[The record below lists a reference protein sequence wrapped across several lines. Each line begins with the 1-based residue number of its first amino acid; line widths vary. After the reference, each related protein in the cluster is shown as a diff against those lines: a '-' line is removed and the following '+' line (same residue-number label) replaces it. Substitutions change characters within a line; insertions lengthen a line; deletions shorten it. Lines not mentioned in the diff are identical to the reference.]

1 MSEFQI
7 RTEQPLHI
15 AADTVTP
22 DVSVIIVNYNVREF
36 LEQALN
42 SVERA
47 SAGLNV
53 ETYVVDNNSVDGS
66 VAMVREKFPDVHLI
80 ANEENVGFATANN
93 QAIRQAAG
101 RYLLILNPDTLLQ
114 EDTLRT
120 LVRFMDDHPDSG
132 AAGCRILNPD
142 GSFAPES
149 RRAFPTPTVAIY
161 RMLGMSRVFP
171 SSKVFGRY
179 NLTYLPIDEVC
190 EIDALSGSC
199 MMVRKEALLHHRDEL
214 GDDQPNRT
222 FDEPSGGGL
231 FDENF
236 FMYGED
242 LDWCYRIQQA
252 GWKIY
257 YTPETQ
263 IIHYK
268 GESTKK
274 GEIRYVR
281 LFYGAMLRFTDKH
294 FAGRHSRLVALLIRL
309 GIVVR
314 GVISAFGKLLNMLRV
329 SIIDMVAVA
338 AVTLLAGAGWSLHT
352 AIPLPTVYFSPIIP
366 GTALLV
372 VLAIA
377 AMGGYKRRSQ
387 RTPHALRPVFS
398 GLTIAFLMAAA
409 VLFFI
414 PDIAFSRAALVLSFV
429 GSLILL
435 PGWRLLVNRRLYGKR
450 RAILVGNAKEAEQL
464 NVQLGRRI
472 DPPLQLVGLVSET
485 NGLATSVRHLGA
497 QRHLRDLVRLQRID
511 DVIFASDSLSNT
523 NILGMM
529 RSLRDLPVQFKILT
543 EGQDRIIG
551 KASVDDLTTP
561 LREAETFVAPV
572 RSPVSVRILE
582 ILISCIGFMMLP
594 FFRVGLQLRPESQ
607 RLQKFVAVGLELPA
621 VLKKER
627 ALIGYDEEGIH
638 PPEAWGLRP
647 GVVSILD
654 TIAQRPDDIVATHR
668 AYWFYARNQSA
679 ALDIE
684 ILLRALF
691 NKR

>member
-1 MSEFQI
+1 MSELLI
-7 RTEQPLHI
+7 RTEQPQRP
-15 AADTVTP
+15 AANTGTP

-36 LEQALN
+36 LEQALT

-80 ANEENVGFATANN
+80 ANEHNVGFATANN
-93 QAIRQAAG
+93 QAIQQAAG

-120 LVRFMDDHPDSG
+120 FVRFMDDHPDAG
-132 AAGCRILNPD
+132 ATGCRILNPD

-149 RRAFPTPTVAIY
+149 RRAFPTPKVAIY
-161 RMLGMSRVFP
+161 RMLGLSRLFP
-171 SSKVFGRY
+171 KSRVFGRY

-199 MMVRKEALLHHRDEL
+199 MIVRKNALLHHRDEV
-214 GDDQPNRT
+214 GENQPTRT
-222 FDEPSGGGL
+222 FNNLTGGGL

-274 GEIRYVR
+274 GELRYVR

-294 FAGRHSRLVALLIRL
+294 FADQHSGLVALLIRA
-309 GIVVR
+309 GIVGR
-314 GVISAFGKLLNMLRV
+314 GAISAAGKMLQLAKVPLL
-329 SIIDMVAVA
+329 DMIAVA
-338 AVTLLAGAGWSLHT
+338 IVTLLAGAGWSLHT
-352 AIPLPTVYFSPIIP
+352 AISLPAMYFTPIVP
-366 GTALLV
+366 ATALLA

-377 AMGGYKRRSQ
+377 SMGGYKRRSS
-387 RTPHALRPVFS
+387 RTPHAIRPVFS
-398 GLTIAFLMAAA
+398 GLTIAFLMSAAA
-409 VLFFI
+409 LFFV
-414 PDIAFSRAALVLSFV
+414 PDLAFSRAALIFSFM

-435 PGWRLLVNRRLYGKR
+435 PVWRLAINRKLYGKR
-450 RAILVGNAKEAEQL
+450 RALLVGTATEAERL
-464 NVQLGRRI
+464 KFQLGQRI

-485 NGLATSVRHLGA
+485 NGLTTSVRHLGA

-511 DVIFASDSLSNT
+511 DVIFAADSLSNT

-529 RSLRDLPVQFKILT
+529 RSLHDLPVQFKILT

-572 RSPVSVRILE
+572 RSPISSRILE
-582 ILISCIGFMMLP
+582 VSVAVIGITLLP
-594 FFRVGLQLRPESQ
+594 LFRLGLRIRPESQ
-607 RLQKFVAVGLELPA
+607 RLRQSTAVSMKLPS
-621 VLKKER
+621 VLKGHR
-627 ALIGYDEEGIH
+627 ALIGYDTTGIH

-654 TIAQRPDDIVATHR
+654 TIAERPNDIVSTHR

-684 ILLRALF
+684 ILLRALLH
-691 NKR
+691 KG